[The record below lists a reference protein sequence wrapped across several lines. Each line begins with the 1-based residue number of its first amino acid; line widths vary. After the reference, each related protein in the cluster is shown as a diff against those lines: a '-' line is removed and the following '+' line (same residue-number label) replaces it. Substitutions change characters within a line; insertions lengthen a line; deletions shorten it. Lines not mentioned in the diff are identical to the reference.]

1 MFFSLF
7 CIFEVTFQGF
17 SRLYSRKD
25 FQKAPENLQMNRYE
39 FEQMAPPL
47 RKRIVSMVRS
57 MSADA
62 DSDLADDV
70 AQDTLLKLWTVRD
83 KLDEYRS
90 VESLAM
96 VIARHRA
103 IDILRDHGFGETVG
117 LEAVGAHG
125 STPSPEES
133 MIASESHDGILAVIA
148 SLPSVQQSVI
158 RMKHIEGLEISEIAR
173 ITGSSEGSI
182 RVALSRARQSI
193 KEIFMQ
199 QQI

>member
-1 MFFSLF
+1 
-7 CIFEVTFQGF
+7 
-17 SRLYSRKD
+17 
-25 FQKAPENLQMNRYE
+25 MNRYE